1 MFSLNTQSNEK
12 ALLRGLHYSR
22 WDLLSPPRHSGGVLG
37 PESKRLATGLDSG
50 QKHAGMTARGF
61 CMSPLRDLFQSR
73 ERRVRKEN
81 RLYKTISFLCDLSV
95 LCGEFPGLPR

>member
-12 ALLRGLHYSR
+12 ALWRGLHYSH
-22 WDLLSPPRHSGGVLG
+22 WDLLSPPRHSGMVFG

-61 CMSPLRDLFQSR
+61 CMGPLRNLFQSSARR
-73 ERRVRKEN
+73 ERREGVFHK
-81 RLYKTISFLCDLSV
+81 
-95 LCGEFPGLPR
+95 FPRSLRFPR